1 MQQASRQAGEGG
13 GGTLIGRQMGGRAG
27 GQEGRRTGGEGKRAD
42 GRMDRRA
49 DRQEGQFGSR
59 LQR

>member
-1 MQQASRQAGEGG
+1 MAGRWADGW
-13 GGTLIGRQMGGRAG
+13 ADKKVG
-27 GQEGRRTGGEGKRAD
+27 GQGGEGKRAD

>member
-1 MQQASRQAGEGG
+1 MAG
-13 GGTLIGRQMGGRAG
+13 RRADG
-27 GQEGRRTGGEGKRAD
+27 WADKKRRTGGEGKRAD

-49 DRQEGQFGSR
+49 DRQEVQFGSR